1 MMKYLSSIAFEHE
14 RFNRLFLGRISK
26 KLYKKIQMLARTL
39 SIKLFTREEQTMK
52 KTLSILLT
60 LIMVTALF
68 AACGTEEPATT
79 TTTTTTTEGT
89 EVEETKPMASD
100 DEVVIYQNKVEIG
113 EQLMAFATLYEEE
126 TGVKVTVKTSGGDSP
141 YAENLK
147 AEFQSDR
154 QPDIFVIEGMGGYN
168 TWKSKLAPYG
178 DEEWVDLTA
187 LEFTVDGEVYGF
199 PVAVEAWGMGYNV
212 ELLEKAG
219 VDPATLTSQEGYAA
233 AFAKIDGMK
242 EELGIKSV
250 VAMTAGPDMTWVT
263 GLHNFNGY
271 LSAGLEYGD
280 RTVLDKL
287 NAGEVDMER
296 LTEYADWVELLF
308 MYSDEAVLLTGNY
321 DAQVGQFATQQ
332 SVFVHQG
339 NWIDPWLL
347 DNGVDFPMAYAPHAS
362 VKGEH
367 NAIFIGAPSFYVIN
381 NESNY
386 QQAAKDFLN
395 FMATNEAGHNY
406 MVNEAK
412 MIPAFT
418 NVTLVPDAPLSADVA
433 KWVAKENGA
442 YTWLQNDMPDGF
454 GMGTLGPV
462 YNSFASGDLTKEEFI
477 AQVASKIEALK

>member
-1 MMKYLSSIAFEHE
+1 M
-14 RFNRLFLGRISK
+14 K
-26 KLYKKIQMLARTL
+26 KL
-39 SIKLFTREEQTMK
+39 
-52 KTLSILLT
+52 LSILLT
-60 LIMVTALF
+60 LVMLTALF
-68 AACGTEEPATT
+68 TACGTKEDSGDTGST
-79 TTTTTTTEGT
+79 GGT
-89 EVEETKPMASD
+89 ETEKPAD
-100 DEVVIYQNKVEIG
+100 KPAAKTDEEVVIYQNKVEIG
-113 EQLMAFATLYEEE
+113 EQLMAFGALYEKE

-168 TWKSKLAPYG
+168 TWKSKLAPYSG
-178 DEEWVDLTA
+178 DEWIDLTA
-187 LEFTVDGEVYGF
+187 LEFTVDGQVYGF
-199 PVAVEAWGMGYNV
+199 PVAVEAWGMAYNV
-212 ELLEKAG
+212 ALLEKAG
-219 VDPATLTSQEGYAA
+219 VDPATLTSQQAYAD

-242 EELGIKSV
+242 DELGIKSV

-271 LSAGLEYGD
+271 LSAGLAYGD
-280 RTVLDKL
+280 RTVIDKL
-287 NAGEVDMER
+287 NNGEVDMQR

-308 MYSDEAVLLTGNY
+308 NYADEAVLLTGNY

-332 SVFVHQG
+332 SVFIHQG

-347 DNGVDFPMAYAPHAS
+347 DNGVDFAMAYAPHAS

-381 NESNY
+381 NESEH

-395 FMATNEAGHNY
+395 FMATNPAGHNY

-433 KWVAKENGA
+433 KWVGKENGA

-454 GMGTLGPV
+454 GMGTLGPI
-462 YNSFASGDLTKEEFI
+462 YNSFASGDLSKEEFI
-477 AQVASKIEALK
+477 AQVAAKIEELK